1 MPGADQKTR
10 NNNTKESVFYFISI
24 IMTSH
29 SFNGFVVPLDPSGWI
44 LFIYRHFNA
53 NQISRPLKS
62 LQLEY
67 NKVFWKSYT
76 RSSYNKIEYRF
87 ISTIKISSFYN
98 YVEFRIKGIPRKAF
112 AANFKTLSP
121 CCRENLLFYYLIL
134 FFLIFDLQSN

>member
-44 LFIYRHFNA
+44 LVIYGHFNA

-62 LQLEY
+62 LQLKY

-112 AANFKTLSP
+112 AAIFKTLSL
-121 CCRENLLFYYLIL
+121 CCRENLLFYY
-134 FFLIFDLQSN
+134 FIFYFRFTI